1 MVVKIVISGVFG
13 RMGTRIYELSK
24 SDEEIEVVGAIER
37 EDHPKLNTKLDNN
50 VVVVSDLRKIIE
62 NCDVLIEFT
71 TPGSTLQHL
80 RIAKEYRKSAVVGT
94 TGFNEKEEE
103 EIKEISQFISIVKS
117 PNMSLGVNVL
127 LKAIEKI
134 IVPLNEYD
142 IEIIEYHHNQK
153 KDAPSG
159 TALRFAEVIN
169 NTLKPYGKEKR
180 YIFGRQQG
188 MVGARSK
195 DEMGIFAVR
204 AGDIVGEHVILLA
217 GPGEHIEIRHSAHS
231 RDTFA
236 FGSLKAAKW
245 LARNKIPK
253 GLYSMFDVL
262 GL

>member
-1 MVVKIVISGVFG
+1 MVVKVIISGVYG
-13 RMGTRIYELSK
+13 RMGTKIYELSK
-24 SDEEIEVVGAIER
+24 MDKEIEVVGALEK
-37 EDHPKLNTKLDNN
+37 EGHPKLDTKLDNG
-50 VVVVSDLRKIIE
+50 VVVVSELSKIVV

-71 TPGSTLQHL
+71 TPEATLQHL
-80 RIAKEYRKSAVVGT
+80 RAAKEYRKAAVVGT
-94 TGFNEKEEE
+94 TGFNSKEES
-103 EIKEISQFISIVKS
+103 EIKEISQFIPIVKS

-127 LKAIEKI
+127 LKAIER
-134 IVPLNEYD
+134 IVAPLNEYD

-169 NTLKPYGKEKR
+169 SVLKPYGKEKR
-180 YIFGRQQG
+180 YIFGREG
-188 MVGARSK
+188 AVGARSS

-217 GPGEHIEIRHSAHS
+217 GPGEHIEVRHSAHS

-236 FGSLKAAKW
+236 YGAIRAAKW
-245 LARNKIPK
+245 VVKNKISA